1 MTDSWHKNPAS
12 QVLPR
17 SPVDAKIPSLRAH
30 REKLREVTGEYARLK
45 HLAGPLS
52 MDELRRHAAGAIE
65 MFEAALGLPAQ
76 SPPRYLEFAAVLL
89 SNEVW
94 RPVVAAVPANR
105 RLLLLP
111 QCLRQPDKC
120 PATVGELGL
129 QCRRCGGCP
138 IGEVSSRAAE
148 LGYVVLVAEGSALVT
163 SLVVSGRIEAII
175 GVGCLGVLEQV
186 FPYMAAAAVPGVAIP
201 LLRDGCAGTAV
212 DLDWVWD
219 AIYLSSN
226 ERNGRMDLE
235 SLRRDVTQWF
245 APSSLREAVDF
256 EAAGAGELALEW
268 LARSGKRWR
277 PFLSACVYRS
287 LHDGEA
293 AMPEDFRNVALAVE
307 CFHKASLIHDDIED
321 HDEFRYGQKTM
332 HEQHGVPIAL
342 NVGDLLLG
350 HGYRLISSCDAP
362 PQAKADMLAVAS
374 RGHCELCAGQGIEL
388 DWMAKPGPLSVE
400 QVVEIFRRKTAPA
413 FDVALNLGAIYAG
426 AGGEVWR
433 VLSLYS
439 TALGVAYQIR
449 DDLDDFAEGGS
460 DMPAMRPSIL
470 LAIAFE
476 RGDASAREA
485 IASAWMGAD
494 GSPEDRTAQL
504 RRRLVE
510 LGAPGEAQTL
520 LEYYK
525 NQAVEALGPLQNA
538 RLKTLLVR
546 IVSRIFLGDAQEV
559 MGCCDEYSAGND

>member
-1 MTDSWHKNPAS
+1 MAESWHKNAAS

-30 REKLREVTGEYARLK
+30 REKLREVAGQYVRLNR
-45 HLAGPLS
+45 LSGPLS
-52 MDELRRHAAGAIE
+52 MGELRRHAGATLE
-65 MFEAALGLPAQ
+65 MFEAALGLPAD
-76 SPPRYLEFAAVLL
+76 SPPRYLEFTAVLL
-89 SNEVW
+89 SNELW
-94 RPVVAAVPANR
+94 GPVLASVPADR

-111 QCLRQPDKC
+111 QCLRQPEKC
-120 PATVGELGL
+120 LATVGELGL

-138 IGEVSSRAAE
+138 IGEVSARATE

-201 LLRDGCAGTAV
+201 LLRDGCANTAV

-226 ERNGRMDLE
+226 ERAGRMDLE
-235 SLRRDVTQWF
+235 SLHRDVNKWF
-245 APSSLREAVDF
+245 TPSSLREAVDF
-256 EAAGAGELALEW
+256 EAAGAGDLALEW

-277 PFLSACVYRS
+277 PFLAACVYQS
-287 LHDGEA
+287 LREA
-293 AMPEDFRNVALAVE
+293 DAPLPEDFRNVALAVE

-321 HDEFRYGQKTM
+321 HDEFRYGQKTL

-350 HGYRLISSCDAP
+350 HGYRLIASCQAP

-374 RGHCELCAGQGIEL
+374 QGHCELCAGQGIEL
-388 DWMAKPGPLSVE
+388 EWMSKPGPLSVE

-426 AGGEVWR
+426 ADGEVWR
-433 VLSLYS
+433 VLSRYS

-449 DDLDDFAEGGS
+449 DDLEDFAQGGS

-476 RGDASAREA
+476 RGDSAAREA
-485 IASAWMGAD
+485 IASAWLDAD
-494 GSPEDRTAQL
+494 GPREDRVAQL

-510 LGAPGEAQTL
+510 LGAPDEAQAL
-520 LEYYK
+520 LAHYK
-525 NQAVEALGPLQNA
+525 NQAVESLGPLPNA
-538 RLKTLLVR
+538 RLKTLLCR
-546 IVSRIFLGDAQEV
+546 IVSRIFLGDAQGV
-559 MGCCDEYSAGND
+559 MGCCDEYSPGNA

>member
-1 MTDSWHKNPAS
+1 MIESWHKHPAP

-17 SPVDAKIPSLRAH
+17 LPVDEKIPSLQAH
-30 REKLREVTGEYARLK
+30 REKLREAAREYARLQR
-45 HLAGPLS
+45 LAGPLS
-52 MDELRRHAAGAIE
+52 MNELRRHAAGVLE
-65 MFEAALGLPAQ
+65 LFEAALGLPAQ
-76 SPPRYLEFAAVLL
+76 SPPRYLEFTAVLL

-94 RPVVAAVPANR
+94 RPVVAAVPADR

-120 PATVGELGL
+120 LATVGELGL

-138 IGEVSSRAAE
+138 IGEVSSRAEE

-163 SLVVSGRIEAII
+163 SLLASGRIDAIV

-186 FPYMAAAAVPGVAIP
+186 FPYMAAAAVPGLAIP
-201 LLRDGCAGTAV
+201 LLRDGCADTAV

-226 ERNGRMDLE
+226 ERKGRMDLE
-235 SLRRDVTQWF
+235 SLHRDVNKWF
-245 APSSLREAVDF
+245 TPSSLREAVDF

-277 PFLSACVYRS
+277 PFLSACVYQS
-287 LHDGEA
+287 LREGDA
-293 AMPEDFRNVALAVE
+293 PLPEDFRNVALAVE
-307 CFHKASLIHDDIED
+307 CFHKASLVHDDIED
-321 HDEFRYGQKTM
+321 HDEFRYGQKTL

-350 HGYRLISSCDAP
+350 HGYRLIASCQAP

-388 DWMAKPGPLSVE
+388 EWMAKPGPLSVE

-426 AGGEVWR
+426 ADGEVWR
-433 VLSLYS
+433 ILSRFS

-485 IASAWMGAD
+485 VACAWLDTD
-494 GSPEDRTAQL
+494 GRREERACQL
-504 RRRLVE
+504 RRRLVD
-510 LGAPGEAQTL
+510 LGAPDEAQAL
-520 LEYYK
+520 LQHYK
-525 NQAVEALGPLQNA
+525 NQAIEALGPLQNT
-538 RLKTLLVR
+538 RLKTLLCR
-546 IVSRIFLGDAQEV
+546 IVSRIFLGDAQDV
-559 MGCCDEYSAGND
+559 MGCCDEYSAGNA

>member
-1 MTDSWHKNPAS
+1 MTESWHKNPAS

-17 SPVDAKIPSLRAH
+17 LPVDAKIPSLRAH
-30 REKLREVTGEYARLK
+30 REKLREAAGEYVRLNR
-45 HLAGPLS
+45 LAGPLS
-52 MDELRRHAAGAIE
+52 MDELRRHAAGVLEI
-65 MFEAALGLPAQ
+65 FEAALGLPAQ
-76 SPPRYLEFAAVLL
+76 SPPRYLEFTAVLL

-111 QCLRQPDKC
+111 QCLRQREKC
-120 PATVGELGL
+120 LATVGELGL
-129 QCRRCGGCP
+129 ACRRCGGCP
-138 IGEVSSRAAE
+138 IGEVSARAVE

-163 SLVVSGRIEAII
+163 SLVASGRIEAII

-201 LLRDGCAGTAV
+201 LLRDGCADTAV

-226 ERNGRMDLE
+226 EKKSPMDLE
-235 SLRRDVTQWF
+235 SLHRDVSKWF
-245 APSSLREAVDF
+245 TLSSLRSAVDF
-256 EAAGAGELALEW
+256 EAPGAGELALEW

-277 PFLSACVYRS
+277 PFLSACVYQS
-287 LHDGEA
+287 LHEGEA
-293 AMPEDFRNVALAVE
+293 SLPEDFRNVALAVE

-350 HGYRLISSCDAP
+350 YGYRLIASCQAP

-388 DWMAKPGPLSVE
+388 EWMAKPGPLSVE

-413 FDVALNLGAIYAG
+413 FDVALNLAAIYAG
-426 AGGEVWR
+426 ADGEVWR
-433 VLSLYS
+433 VLSRYS

-476 RGDASAREA
+476 RGDAAAREA
-485 IASAWMGAD
+485 IASAWLGAD
-494 GSPEDRTAQL
+494 GSREDRAAPL

-510 LGAPGEAQTL
+510 LGAPDEAQAL
-520 LEYYK
+520 LKHYK
-525 NQAVEALGPLQNA
+525 NQAVESLASLQNA

-559 MGCCDEYSAGND
+559 MGCCDEYLAGNA